1 MILLFRYVA
10 QNKIT
15 YMGSTILILT
25 ILAPFV
31 GALSLFFIQDV
42 RRALDVA
49 LGFSLLSFLLSVI
62 L

>member
-1 MILLFRYVA
+1 
-10 QNKIT
+10 
-15 YMGSTILILT
+15 MGSTLLLLCIVS
-25 ILAPFV
+25 PFI
-31 GALSLFFIQDV
+31 GAMSLFFIQDV